1 LHDIVTLDNRGV
13 PGCFVASEEFKPAA
27 AAQGKALGF
36 EPAVVWLE
44 HPIQNR
50 SEQELIEIA
59 NDSVD
64 EIIGLISG
72 D

>member
-1 LHDIVTLDNRGV
+1 VTLDQRGV
-13 PGCFVASEEFKPAA
+13 PGCFIASEEFKPAA

-36 EPAVVWLE
+36 EPAVVWLD

-50 SEQELIEIA
+50 SVQELAEMA
-59 NDSVD
+59 NNSVD
-64 EIIGLISG
+64 QIIEFISG

>member
-1 LHDIVTLDNRGV
+1 MTLDRLGV

-36 EPAVVWLE
+36 EPAVVWLD

-50 SEQELIEIA
+50 SEQELA
-59 NDSVD
+59 NMASQSVD
-64 EIIGLISG
+64 EIIAFITG